1 MATPDSFSER
11 YSLSNDSLEFA
22 HRLRLLIVC
31 ASAVAVILVGFLA
44 FEYFSIRT
52 LTLGRAV
59 GFGFTAISAATGYL
73 FYRLRR
79 PVQGWMALIAM
90 LFGSLTTFAYVNG
103 GIDAPAI
110 VFYFP
115 MAAAVAVVLG
125 RNAAVAFATVCVV
138 AVGVFAWAET
148 NGLLPSTTFVQS
160 SWRRAT
166 IFAIAVVMVVVIMWF
181 HQAHQ
186 AQRREALR
194 SASDRFQ
201 TIFDSSET
209 PAVIV
214 RLSDRA
220 FTECNEAFCKLFGH
234 PRENVIDRTSM
245 DLKLFR
251 SEADRVRDFNTFL
264 QKGRVVNAE
273 CDMLTA
279 SGDARRVLR
288 SLTAIE
294 VSGEQM
300 VIVQILDITERKR
313 AEDELRANRRLLEV
327 VIDAIPLAI
336 FAKDKYS
343 NYVMVN
349 KGMADFLGQAKDA
362 ILRRHTS
369 DLPAPDATRKK
380 SLNDDQWVY
389 SHREVLDQPLAMLQR
404 PDGVFV
410 PFHSIKLPLFS
421 DDGDLIGLLGVN
433 RDISSERRVQEE
445 LRASRRLLEIV
456 IDSIPMHIFVKDA
469 QGNYVVVNQR
479 MADFYGMSKQRMI
492 EGGLSTLPISEVTR
506 NRARAEDASV
516 FASRQPLVM
525 EDTRCENPEGILV
538 PVHTTKAPLFGDDG
552 ALVGVLGVVRDTSEE
567 RRAADALRAAQ
578 RALEDANATLERTVE
593 LRTTEL
599 RRANAELG
607 GTLENL
613 VSSQAALVRAEKLA
627 ALGRLVAGV
636 AHELNT
642 PIGNSLL
649 SASTL
654 ADRTAEFVRET
665 SSGKDTEAPLSMF
678 IEDTQEASQILLRNL
693 EKAGEI
699 IRSFKQVAVDQA
711 SSQRRAFALNEI
723 VDEVLLA
730 HRPMLRNSLVEI
742 RTDVPADLRLD
753 SYPGPLGQVI
763 GNLITNA
770 VLHGYEGKDQGVV
783 EISATPRDVQK
794 TDIPEVEIVVR
805 DFGCGIPDE
814 NLRRVFDPFFTTRMG
829 RGGTGLGL
837 GICHTIVTETLAGT
851 INIESS
857 IGLGTKVI
865 VCIPSTAPRTDTT
878 EALD

>member
-1 MATPDSFSER
+1 MAAPDSFTER
-11 YSLSNDSLEFA
+11 YSLSDDSIEFA
-22 HRLRLLIVC
+22 HWLHLLFIC
-31 ASAVAVILVGFLA
+31 SCAVAVMLGGFLA
-44 FEYFSIRT
+44 FEYFAIRS
-52 LTLGRAV
+52 LTLERAV

-79 PVQGWMALIAM
+79 PVSGWNVLVMM
-90 LFGSLTTFAYVNG
+90 LFGSVTTFAYING
-103 GIDAPAI
+103 GMNAPSI
-110 VFYFP
+110 MFYFP
-115 MAAAVAVVLG
+115 MVAAVAVVLG
-125 RNAAVAFATVCVV
+125 RGAAVVFGTVCVV
-138 AVGVFAWAET
+138 ALGVFAWAEA
-148 NGLLPSTTFVQS
+148 NALLPPIPFVQS
-160 SWRRAT
+160 PWRRAT
-166 IFAIAVVMVVVIMWF
+166 IFALAVVMVVVIMWF

-186 AQRREALR
+186 AQRRHALR

-214 RLSDRA
+214 RLSDRV
-220 FTECNEAFCKLFGH
+220 FTECNEAFCKLFRH
-234 PRENVIDRTSM
+234 SRDEVIDRTSL

-251 SEADRVRDFNTFL
+251 TEADRNRDFNLFL
-264 QKGRVVNAE
+264 ATGRVVNAE

-279 SGDARRVLR
+279 SGDVRRVLR
-288 SLTAIE
+288 SLTGIE

-336 FAKDKYS
+336 FAKDKES

-349 KGMADFLGQAKDA
+349 QGMADFLGQTKDA
-362 ILRRHTS
+362 ILHRHTS

-380 SLNDDQWVY
+380 SLKDDQWVY
-389 SHREVLDQPLAMLQR
+389 SRREVLDQPLAMLQR
-404 PDGVFV
+404 PDGVYV
-410 PFHSIKLPLFS
+410 PFHSIKLPLFAE
-421 DDGDLIGLLGVN
+421 DGELIGLLGVN
-433 RDISSERRVQEE
+433 RDITSERRAQEE

-469 QGNYVVVNQR
+469 QGDYVVVNQR
-479 MADFYGMSKQRMI
+479 MADFYGMTKQRVI

-516 FASRQPLVM
+516 FASRKPLVM
-525 EDTRCENPEGILV
+525 EDTRCENPHGILV
-538 PVHTTKAPLFGDDG
+538 PVHTIKAPLFGDDG

-567 RRAADALRAAQ
+567 RRAADALRTAQ
-578 RALEDANATLERTVE
+578 RALEDANVTLEKTVE
-593 LRTTEL
+593 LRTAEL

-654 ADRTAEFVRET
+654 ADRTAEFVRAASFGDKPST
-665 SSGKDTEAPLSMF
+665 QLSIF

-711 SSQRRAFALNEI
+711 SSQRRAFALHEI
-723 VDEVLLA
+723 VDEVMLA
-730 HRPMLRNSLVEI
+730 HRPMLRNARVEI
-742 RTDVPADLRLD
+742 RTDVPTDLRLD

-770 VLHGYEGKDQGVV
+770 VLHGYEGKDQGVID
-783 EISATPRDVQK
+783 ISAKLRDAQQTK
-794 TDIPEVEIVVR
+794 IPQVEIVVR
-805 DFGCGIPDE
+805 DYGCGIPDE

-851 INIESS
+851 INIESV
-857 IGLGTKVI
+857 LGTGTRVI
-865 VCIPSTAPRTDTT
+865 ISIPITAPKTATA
-878 EALD
+878 EALN